1 MARRTLSQEVKNGIL
16 SDLAL
21 GVSPVTIAAKFSVSI
36 PTVYNYKKNAV
47 VAAVAPTTG
56 TESLVGTT
64 ADVTTVIPSSVRK
77 ASKRSR

>member
-16 SDLAL
+16 SDLAA
-21 GVSPVTIAAKFSVSI
+21 GVSPVTIASKFQVSV

-47 VAAVAPTTG
+47 AAVAPA
-56 TESLVGTT
+56 EQLE
-64 ADVTTVIPSSVRK
+64 TVSAPAEVVAAPVRK